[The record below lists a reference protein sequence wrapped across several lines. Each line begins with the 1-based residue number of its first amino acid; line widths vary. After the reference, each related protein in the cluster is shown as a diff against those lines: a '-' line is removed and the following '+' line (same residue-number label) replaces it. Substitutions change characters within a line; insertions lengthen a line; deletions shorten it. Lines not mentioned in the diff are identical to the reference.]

1 MQTYMQG
8 RSRPEKESMDKK
20 EELLS
25 VHAMN
30 RLVKRERPE
39 RVFIALVRGKG
50 DEEEGDEI
58 GSDWQKCLR
67 EDLDP
72 SLKGV
77 LEEHKEVFQHDLPA
91 GVPPV
96 RKGHEFRIEL
106 EDQQPPVHRP
116 IYKMSPKEL

>member
-1 MQTYMQG
+1 MQG
-8 RSRPEKESMDKK
+8 RSQLEKESMDKK
-20 EELLS
+20 VELLS
-25 VHAMN
+25 IHAMN

-39 RVFIALVRGKG
+39 RVFMALVRGKG
-50 DEEEGDEI
+50 DEEEGDETE
-58 GSDWQKCLR
+58 SDWQKCLR

-106 EDQQPPVHRP
+106 EDQ
-116 IYKMSPKEL
+116 